1 MAWGED
7 ENQPI
12 DDKVFDPSRIKL
24 SSAGLIYKYFGKEV
38 LQKLLIEVWG
48 DISGAYTE
56 SDIEKIYQK
65 LYKNF
70 FQEIDALD
78 NGVKM
83 AKDQNYH
90 INTNLGTRVSR
101 YNKAWNAPAD
111 VCQNEQFKK
120 AMKVVEEELYW

>member
-24 SSAGLIYKYFGKEV
+24 SSAGLIYKYYGKEV

-83 AKDQNYH
+83 AKD
-90 INTNLGTRVSR
+90 
-101 YNKAWNAPAD
+101 
-111 VCQNEQFKK
+111 
-120 AMKVVEEELYW
+120 